1 MWKKKRFRTE
11 PINPTRGRK
20 PSKNNKK
27 AIHSKHE
34 YYNILT
40 KIQVHFFRFLINFL
54 NDIVY
59 ALLKNRRY
67 FFVTF
72 NHREIRIVNNK
83 FQTFIKKKTIQQ
95 ILKKFRISPKYTK
108 KDIMGPTIRPNSIS
122 YWCRRTF

>member
-1 MWKKKRFRTE
+1 MKNKKRFRTE

-40 KIQVHFFRFLINFL
+40 KIQVHFFRFLI
-54 NDIVY
+54 
-59 ALLKNRRY
+59 
-67 FFVTF
+67 
-72 NHREIRIVNNK
+72 
-83 FQTFIKKKTIQQ
+83 
-95 ILKKFRISPKYTK
+95 KYTK

-122 YWCRRTF
+122 Y